1 MEEDFFVTISLYHEL
16 LLTLETLFDDISI
29 LMMIAIGMKGKGT
42 KKLFFSMIINEIS
55 MLKLHHNT

>member
-29 LMMIAIGMKGKGT
+29 LMMIALVMKGT
-42 KKLFFSMIINEIS
+42 KKLFF
-55 MLKLHHNT
+55 L